1 MRNANADDASL
12 AVRRVRGDGL
22 GKRRPAGI
30 SVAKRDYIK
39 TASGH
44 SRQQNGGF
52 VRFRAGVGEEALLQ
66 ISWRNLCNLFRQSHD
81 MLGGIER
88 RSVLQP
94 VDLRGHFAGN
104 LRVAVAHGNSQDA
117 AKEIEIFVALHV
129 PQVLHL
135 AAVSYQR
142 LLEIIGHR
150 RPQIFFVLGDGFFA
164 ARTARELRCL
174 NKMCGC
180 GHGGVLYVLSVRRGV
195 KGRKARPV
203 DEKSS
208 SCLYQYLDL
217 GLAGIVLYQIPD

>member
-1 MRNANADDASL
+1 MATAATPTL
-12 AVRRVRGDGL
+12 AGARGPGPAF
-22 GKRRPAGI
+22 GNVRPAGI

-104 LRVAVAHGNSQDA
+104 LRVA
-117 AKEIEIFVALHV
+117 
-129 PQVLHL
+129 
-135 AAVSYQR
+135 
-142 LLEIIGHR
+142 
-150 RPQIFFVLGDGFFA
+150 
-164 ARTARELRCL
+164 
-174 NKMCGC
+174 
-180 GHGGVLYVLSVRRGV
+180 
-195 KGRKARPV
+195 
-203 DEKSS
+203 
-208 SCLYQYLDL
+208 
-217 GLAGIVLYQIPD
+217 